1 MSLVHD
7 IIKIKYT
14 RLGYLPNYPYHLISD
29 EEMFNAFIDLSDSG
43 ESGSNDDTTERY
55 FTDYYPNPFL
65 DEDIIYTDT
74 SGNNISLCSEYIRL
88 KRYIITTINN
98 YLSHLGT
105 PEQDEYTIPDWIYSY
120 MLGEVVYN
128 TPGQPDDFEY
138 KDIYDTLLLLIDNVV
153 IDGNRIIDE
162 AGDDD
167 LSRLL
172 HDNHI
177 NNEFNRLDCA
187 RCYIEST
194 KYISTLT
201 TGVRPPTVFGE
212 PHVIKQ
218 LRLEN

>member
-74 SGNNISLCSEYIRL
+74 SGNNISLRSEYIRL

-120 MLGEVVYN
+120 MLGEVIYN
-128 TPGQPDDFEY
+128 VPGNPDDFEY
-138 KDIYDTLLLLIDNVV
+138 KDMLDLLTLLKCTNI
-153 IDGNRIIDE
+153 E
-162 AGDDD
+162 
-167 LSRLL
+167 
-172 HDNHI
+172 
-177 NNEFNRLDCA
+177 NEMTPEICKM
-187 RCYIEST
+187 CYEKST